1 MNSETTKKSGFLQIL
16 KGAIFAVSISL
27 VGILLFALLIKF
39 TNLNEKWILPINQVI
54 KIVSIFFGIMLAF
67 NRGTNKGFLKGMLIG
82 FIYTVLAYVVFSIL
96 ARQFSFTLNSIT
108 DMIFGAIIGGISG
121 IIVINIK
128 K

>member
-108 DMIFGAIIGGISG
+108 DMLFGAIIGGISG

>member
-96 ARQFSFTLNSIT
+96 ARQFNFTLNSIT